1 MLIGKALPRDFA
13 VESLF
18 KTEKCSNIQTFLK
31 MGQSASCLIGVNQK
45 NTLEFEALWCEA
57 SNFMITFLA
66 GGKLEQ
72 SC

>member
-45 NTLEFEALWCEA
+45 NTLEFEAL
-57 SNFMITFLA
+57 
-66 GGKLEQ
+66 
-72 SC
+72 